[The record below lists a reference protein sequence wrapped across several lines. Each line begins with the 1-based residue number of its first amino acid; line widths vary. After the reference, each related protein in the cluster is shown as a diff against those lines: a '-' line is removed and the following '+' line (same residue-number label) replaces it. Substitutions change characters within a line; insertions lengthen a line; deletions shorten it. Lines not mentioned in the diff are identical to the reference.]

1 MFDSLKNLGQ
11 LTQVMSKAQKL
22 QEEMKPLQEEM
33 AHRRISA
40 DAGDGRVT
48 ATVSGRME
56 LLEIRLNPDRL
67 DTANIPMLQDLIV
80 LAVRSAQVKA
90 AQMVQEEMAR
100 LASDLGL
107 PPGML
112 PASV

>member
-22 QEEMKPLQEEM
+22 QEEMKRLQEEM
-33 AHRRISA
+33 AHSRISA
-40 DAGDGRVT
+40 DARDGRVT

>member
-22 QEEMKPLQEEM
+22 QEEMKRLQEEM